1 MADQATDLLLY
12 ALKQAL
18 RELTSGLSSIADSFW
33 CDWNPERHTLA
44 RKSAKVVSVARKQ
57 KPISQ
62 EEQSRRFEEA
72 AREAGVDTSDE
83 TLERLARQ
91 VVKPAPKPAKSPRK
105 K

>member
-1 MADQATDLLLY
+1 MADEATRLLLRSKH
-12 ALKQAL
+12 LL
-18 RELTSGLSSIADSFW
+18 RTDSSLTKAFSCGSMS
-33 CDWNPERHTLA
+33 
-44 RKSAKVVSVARKQ
+44 RKR

-83 TLERLARQ
+83 TLERLVRQ